1 MKFGVDVGGTTVK
14 IGVVDQKKILDKFEI
29 ITTKE
34 TLIEDICRAI
44 LAYQND
50 RGIKTITG
58 IGFGMPG
65 NIRNNYIYNLPN
77 IGIKEM
83 DLVQEVHRFIPD
95 VPVASGN
102 DANVAALGEMIYHQ
116 EYENACMITL
126 GTGVGGGIILGG
138 HILEGVHGNAGE
150 IGHMPIADDYNFD
163 CGCGLKGC
171 LETVASATGIVR
183 LARHHRND
191 FQSQLKEPFTAKDIF
206 QLAVKNDPLC
216 CFVVDR
222 LCYYLAKCIAV
233 LSVVVD
239 VDVYYIGGG
248 VSKAGSVLVDGIIKH
263 YRQMAHFA
271 VKDVTIQQAT
281 LLNDAGMLGAASL
294 IED

>member
-1 MKFGVDVGGTTVK
+1 
-14 IGVVDQKKILDKFEI
+14 
-29 ITTKE
+29 
-34 TLIEDICRAI
+34 
-44 LAYQND
+44 
-50 RGIKTITG
+50 
-58 IGFGMPG
+58 
-65 NIRNNYIYNLPN
+65 
-77 IGIKEM
+77 
-83 DLVQEVHRFIPD
+83 
-95 VPVASGN
+95 
-102 DANVAALGEMIYHQ
+102 MIYHQ